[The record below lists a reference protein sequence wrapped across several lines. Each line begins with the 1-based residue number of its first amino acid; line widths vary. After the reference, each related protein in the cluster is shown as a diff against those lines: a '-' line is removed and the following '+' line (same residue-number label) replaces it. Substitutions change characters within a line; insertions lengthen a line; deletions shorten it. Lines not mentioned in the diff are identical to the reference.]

1 MLKLHSC
8 SPRDLPVTP
17 SNHWSPEKI
26 VSSVTIGK
34 KSLVKT
40 ENRNWSQR
48 GTQCCTEN
56 HLTVALVISRLLHS
70 TVVCMEET
78 ILSTNT
84 CKPLPSVRE
93 TMRSATQ
100 TEKRPFV
107 ETAHFETC
115 CLSQYGKSF
124 FFFYFALHFYPV
136 LAQWVNFNS
145 SREEHLPFK
154 LRVTIAVCY

>member
-40 ENRNWSQR
+40 ETETRNWSQR

-70 TVVCMEET
+70 TVVCMEER

-115 CLSQYGKSF
+115 CFSQYGKSF
-124 FFFYFALHFYPV
+124 FFFLFCFAFL
-136 LAQWVNFNS
+136 S
-145 SREEHLPFK
+145 SFSS
-154 LRVTIAVCY
+154 VGQF